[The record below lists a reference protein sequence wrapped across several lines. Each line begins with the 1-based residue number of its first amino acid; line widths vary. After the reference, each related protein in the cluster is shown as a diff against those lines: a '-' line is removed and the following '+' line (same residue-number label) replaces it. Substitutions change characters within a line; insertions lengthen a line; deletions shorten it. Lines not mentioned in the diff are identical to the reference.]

1 MIGLGDSLTF
11 EEALQRVVDEDA
23 ALTSA
28 DLYALSAPSLAGSRL
43 FRSQWPAVSDGRRR
57 EIVALLVE
65 NAEANFELDF
75 NALFRLM
82 LEDDHAEVRTLS
94 IKGLWEDD
102 EPTLIAPLVRILQY
116 DAAPAARAEAAS
128 LLGRF
133 LLKAE
138 LEEMAPR
145 CAVPV
150 RAALL
155 EVIDDCDEHVI
166 VQCRAVESIA
176 YLSEGFVQDII
187 AAAYESTD
195 ESMRI
200 SAVFAMGRSM
210 DATWAEHVLTEL
222 SNRNPAMRCEAARA
236 CGELEIKEA
245 ISPLIRFVSDPDPEV
260 QAAAVE
266 ALGQIGG
273 QRARGVLERCCGS
286 EDDAL
291 RAAAEDALGELLL
304 GQQPLDLFVYSPEA
318 GEDDEATAGATNG
331 G

>member
-1 MIGLGDSLTF
+1 MIGHGDSLTF
-11 EEALQRVVDEDA
+11 KEALQRVVDEDA
-23 ALTSA
+23 ALTST
-28 DLYALSAPSLAGSRL
+28 DLYALSAPSLAEIGL
-43 FRSQWPAVSDGRRR
+43 FRSQWPAVSDGRRQK
-57 EIVALLVE
+57 IVTLLVE
-65 NAEANFELDF
+65 SAEANFELDY

-82 LEDDHAEVRTLS
+82 LEDDQAEVRTLS
-94 IKGLWEDD
+94 LKGLWEHD

-116 DAAPAARAEAAS
+116 DAAAAARAEAAS

-145 CAVPV
+145 HAVPA
-150 RAALL
+150 RTALL
-155 EVIDDCDEHVI
+155 EVIDDPDEYVI

-176 YLSEGFVQDII
+176 YLSEDFVQDII
-187 AAAYESTD
+187 AAAYESSD
-195 ESMRI
+195 ESMRV

-210 DATWAEHVLTEL
+210 DATWVEPVLAEL

-260 QAAAVE
+260 QAAAIE

-273 QRARGVLERCCGS
+273 QRARRVLERCCRG

-291 RAAAEDALGELLL
+291 RAAAEEALGELLL
-304 GQQPLDLFVYSPEA
+304 GQQPLDLFEYSPGS
-318 GEDDEATAGATNG
+318 GEDDEDTGDG
-331 G
+331 S